1 MAFSEFDLIA
11 AIQQR
16 LPQADDEQLLLGM
29 GDDGAIIQSAAGEQL
44 VISTDTMNTGVHFF
58 YDDNP
63 ADIGHKL
70 VAVNL
75 SDLAAMAASPRWCL
89 LNLNLPTDWNAAQ
102 RSDWLYG
109 LLDGML
115 PIMRQHDLQ
124 LIGGDT
130 TSGLLSLT
138 MTVLGTLPAGAAV
151 TRSGAQPGDH
161 VLVSGSTGDAA
172 AALHLLQQGKP
183 VADHLLRRLR
193 RPTPQTALG
202 IGLRGIATAMIDVSD
217 GLLAD
222 LDHILQASAL
232 GASIDIQRV
241 PASLQLKQSA
251 LGENEKQRCMLIG
264 GDDYELCCAV
274 PEVNLSAALQAAQN
288 CAVQLTPIGQIETR
302 PGLRCRSADGRQ
314 IKLPSTGWQH
324 FSALPPSS

>member
-29 GDDGAIIQSAAGEQL
+29 GDDGAIIQPAAGEQL
-44 VISTDTMNTGVHFF
+44 VISTDTMNAGVHFF
-58 YDDNP
+58 PDDNP

-89 LNLNLPTDWNAAQ
+89 LNLSLPTDWNAAQ
-102 RSDWLYG
+102 RSDWLHA

-115 PIMRQHDLQ
+115 PIMRQQNLQ

-138 MTVLGTLPAGAAV
+138 MTVLGTLPAGTAV
-151 TRSGAQPGDH
+151 PRAGARGGDH
-161 VLVSGSTGDAA
+161 ILLSGSSGDAA
-172 AALHLLQQGKP
+172 AALYLLRQDKP

-193 RPTPQTALG
+193 RPTPHNALG
-202 IGLRGIATAMIDVSD
+202 IALRGIASAMIDVSD

-222 LDHILQASAL
+222 LDHILQASAV
-232 GASIDIQRV
+232 GASIELDRV
-241 PASLQLKQSA
+241 PQSA
-251 LGENEKQRCMLIG
+251 QLGRAALHDDEKLHCMLSG
-264 GDDYELCCAV
+264 GDDYELCCCV
-274 PEVNLSAALQAAQN
+274 PDSKLQAALLAAQG
-288 CAVQLTPIGQIETR
+288 CAVELTAIGRIEAQ
-302 PGLRCRSADGRQ
+302 PGLRCVSADGQ
-314 IKLPSTGWQH
+314 QVKLPAAGWQH
-324 FSALPPSS
+324 FHD

>member
-29 GDDGAIIQSAAGEQL
+29 GDDGAIIQPAAGEQL
-44 VISTDTMNTGVHFF
+44 VISTDTMNTGVHFLP
-58 YDDNP
+58 DDNP

-89 LNLNLPTDWNAAQ
+89 LNLSLPTDWNAAQ
-102 RSDWLYG
+102 RSDWLHA

-138 MTVLGTLPAGAAV
+138 MTVLGTLPAGTAV
-151 TRSGAQPGDH
+151 TRSGAEPGDH
-161 VLVSGSTGDAA
+161 ILLSGNVGDAA
-172 AALHLLQQGKP
+172 AALHLLRQDKT
-183 VADHLLRRLR
+183 VHDHLLRRLR
-193 RPTPQTALG
+193 RPTPHNALG
-202 IGLRGIATAMIDVSD
+202 IALRGIASAMIDVSD

-222 LDHILQASAL
+222 LDHILQASAV
-232 GASIDIQRV
+232 GASIELDRV
-241 PASLQLKQSA
+241 PQSA
-251 LGENEKQRCMLIG
+251 QLSRAALHDDEKLHCMLNG
-264 GDDYELCCAV
+264 GDDYELCCCV
-274 PEVNLSAALQAAQN
+274 PDNKLQAALLAAQS
-288 CAVQLTPIGQIETR
+288 CAVELTTIGRIEAQ
-302 PGLRCRSADGRQ
+302 PGLRCVSADGQ
-314 IKLPSTGWQH
+314 QVKLPAAGWQH
-324 FSALPPSS
+324 FHD

>member
-11 AIQQR
+11 AIQAR

-29 GDDGAIIQSAAGEQL
+29 GDDGAIIQLADGEQL
-44 VISTDTMNTGVHFF
+44 VISTDTMNAGVHFLP
-58 YDDNP
+58 DDNP

-75 SDLAAMAASPRWCL
+75 SDLAAMAARPRWCL
-89 LNLNLPTDWNAAQ
+89 LNLSLPADWNAAQ
-102 RSDWLYG
+102 RSDWLDA

-115 PIMRQHDLQ
+115 PIMRQLDLQ

-138 MTVLGTLPAGAAV
+138 MTVLGTLPAGTAV
-151 TRSGAQPGDH
+151 TRCGAQPGDH
-161 VLVSGSTGDAA
+161 VLVSGCTGDAA

-183 VADHLLRRLR
+183 VADDLLRRLR
-193 RPTPQTALG
+193 RPTPHNALG
-202 IGLRGIATAMIDVSD
+202 IALRGIASAMIDVSD

-222 LDHILQASAL
+222 LDHILQASAV
-232 GASIDIQRV
+232 GASIELDRV
-241 PASLQLKQSA
+241 PQSA
-251 LGENEKQRCMLIG
+251 QLGRAALHDDEKLHCTLSG
-264 GDDYELCCAV
+264 GDDYELCCTV

-302 PGLRCRSADGRQ
+302 PGLRYRSADGQ
-314 IKLPSTGWQH
+314 QVKLPSTGWQH
-324 FSALPPSS
+324 FHD

>member
-29 GDDGAIIQSAAGEQL
+29 GDDGAIIQPAAGEQL
-44 VISTDTMNTGVHFF
+44 VISTDTMNTGVHFLP
-58 YDDNP
+58 DDNP

-89 LNLNLPTDWNAAQ
+89 LNLSLPTDWNAAQ
-102 RSDWLYG
+102 RSDWLHA

-115 PIMRQHDLQ
+115 PIMRQQNLQ

-138 MTVLGTLPAGAAV
+138 MTVLGTLPAGTAV
-151 TRSGAQPGDH
+151 TRSGAEPGDH
-161 VLVSGSTGDAA
+161 VLLSGSSGDAA
-172 AALHLLQQGKP
+172 AALYLLQQGKP

-193 RPTPQTALG
+193 RPTPHNALG
-202 IGLRGIATAMIDVSD
+202 IALRGIASAMIDVSD

-222 LDHILQASAL
+222 LDHILQASAV
-232 GASIDIQRV
+232 GASIEIDRV
-241 PASLQLKQSA
+241 PPSAQLGRAA
-251 LGENEKQRCMLIG
+251 LHDDEKLHCMLNG
-264 GDDYELCCAV
+264 GDDYELCCCV
-274 PEVNLSAALQAAQN
+274 PDNKLQAALLAAQN
-288 CAVQLTPIGQIETR
+288 CAVELTAIGRIEAQ
-302 PGLRCRSADGRQ
+302 PGLRCLSAEGQ
-314 IKLPSTGWQH
+314 QVKLPAAGWQH
-324 FSALPPSS
+324 FHD